1 MNEQEMI
8 QRQKI
13 EKREKT
19 DIILAYI
26 LIVILLAGIGI
37 VLYLKYGSSQDN
49 TKVPNEHVSNYI
61 TLDKISNSLNSSN
74 LSSKLIA
81 DGATFT
87 STVNENNLIVNYSKE
102 DTKVDLTIPLI
113 DNELEI
119 NIKEENKD
127 LITQIYKEIMNI
139 ICTYYGNDA
148 NSCTAAIK
156 EVNSTEDG
164 IRFVNDENN
173 NIVYINIMKSID
185 VSKYSNTNSANTLSL
200 ADISKENTSNIL
212 VNNVSITSGTDVI
225 NVNYQVEF
233 KDQNLANNF
242 SVNIALY
249 DDNDTLLEEQNKEY
263 TKEDITSPKIDTIS
277 FNLDDTLKLDNIKKY
292 SINITQ

>member
-1 MNEQEMI
+1 M
-8 QRQKI
+8 
-13 EKREKT
+13 
-19 DIILAYI
+19 
-26 LIVILLAGIGI
+26 
-37 VLYLKYGSSQDN
+37 
-49 TKVPNEHVSNYI
+49 
-61 TLDKISNSLNSSN
+61 
-74 LSSKLIA
+74 
-81 DGATFT
+81 
-87 STVNENNLIVNYSKE
+87 ENSKE

-119 NIKEENKD
+119 NIKEENKE

-185 VSKYSNTNSANTLSL
+185 VSKYSNTNNTNTLSL

-249 DDNDTLLEEQNKEY
+249 DDNDTLLEEQTKEY

-292 SINITQ
+292 SINITE

>member
-139 ICTYYGNDA
+139 ICTYYGNDS

-185 VSKYSNTNSANTLSL
+185 VSKYSNTNSTNTLSL

-249 DDNDTLLEEQNKEY
+249 DDNDTLLEEQTKEY
-263 TKEDITSPKIDTIS
+263 IKEDITSPKIDTIS

-292 SINITQ
+292 SINITE

>member
-37 VLYLKYGSSQDN
+37 VLYLKYGSNQDN

-102 DTKVDLTIPLI
+102 DTKVDLAIPLI

-139 ICTYYGNDA
+139 ICTYYGNDE

-185 VSKYSNTNSANTLSL
+185 VSKYSNTNSTNTLSL
-200 ADISKENTSNIL
+200 SDISKENTSNIL

-249 DDNDTLLEEQNKEY
+249 DDNDTLLEEQAKEY
-263 TKEDITSPKIDTIS
+263 IKEDITSPKIDTIS

-292 SINITQ
+292 SINITE

>member
-1 MNEQEMI
+1 MNEQEII
-8 QRQKI
+8 QKQKI

-37 VLYLKYGSSQDN
+37 VLYLKYGDN
-49 TKVPNEHVSNYI
+49 RDNAKVPNEHVSNYI

-74 LSSKLIA
+74 LSSQLIA

-102 DTKVDLTIPLI
+102 DTKLDLTIPLI

-127 LITQIYKEIMNI
+127 LITQIYKEIMTI

-148 NSCTAAIK
+148 NSCTTAIK
-156 EVNSTEDG
+156 EINSTEEG

-185 VSKYSNTNSANTLSL
+185 VSKYSNTNSQNTLSL
-200 ADISKENTSNIL
+200 IDISNENTTNVL
-212 VNNVSITSGTDVI
+212 VS
-225 NVNYQVEF
+225 NVNITNSTDTININYQIEF
-233 KDQNLANNF
+233 KDQASANNF
-242 SVNIALY
+242 SLNIALY
-249 DDNDTLLEEQNKEY
+249 DESDTLLEEQTKEY
-263 TKEDITSPKIDTIS
+263 IKEDITNPKTDTIS
-277 FNLDDTLKLDNIKKY
+277 FNLDDTVKLEKIKKY
-292 SINITQ
+292 SINIIE

>member
-173 NIVYINIMKSID
+173 NIVYINIF
-185 VSKYSNTNSANTLSL
+185 KY
-200 ADISKENTSNIL
+200 K
-212 VNNVSITSGTDVI
+212 
-225 NVNYQVEF
+225 
-233 KDQNLANNF
+233 
-242 SVNIALY
+242 
-249 DDNDTLLEEQNKEY
+249 
-263 TKEDITSPKIDTIS
+263 
-277 FNLDDTLKLDNIKKY
+277 
-292 SINITQ
+292 

>member
-49 TKVPNEHVSNYI
+49 TEVPNEHVSNYI

-127 LITQIYKEIMNI
+127 LITQIYKEIMNMQI
-139 ICTYYGNDA
+139 
-148 NSCTAAIK
+148 
-156 EVNSTEDG
+156 
-164 IRFVNDENN
+164 
-173 NIVYINIMKSID
+173 
-185 VSKYSNTNSANTLSL
+185 
-200 ADISKENTSNIL
+200 
-212 VNNVSITSGTDVI
+212 
-225 NVNYQVEF
+225 
-233 KDQNLANNF
+233 
-242 SVNIALY
+242 
-249 DDNDTLLEEQNKEY
+249 
-263 TKEDITSPKIDTIS
+263 
-277 FNLDDTLKLDNIKKY
+277 
-292 SINITQ
+292 

>member
-8 QRQKI
+8 QKQKI

-37 VLYLKYGSSQDN
+37 VLYLKYGDN
-49 TKVPNEHVSNYI
+49 RDNAKVPNEHVSNYI

-74 LSSKLIA
+74 LSSQLIA

-102 DTKVDLTIPLI
+102 DTKLDLTIPLI

-127 LITQIYKEIMNI
+127 LITQIYKEIMTI

-148 NSCTAAIK
+148 NSCTTAIK
-156 EVNSTEDG
+156 ETNSTEEG

-185 VSKYSNTNSANTLSL
+185 VSKYSNTNSQNTLSL
-200 ADISKENTSNIL
+200 IDISNENTTNVL
-212 VNNVSITSGTDVI
+212 VS
-225 NVNYQVEF
+225 NVNITNSTDTININYQIEF
-233 KDQNLANNF
+233 KDQASANNF
-242 SVNIALY
+242 SLNIALY
-249 DDNDTLLEEQNKEY
+249 DESDTLLEEQTKEY
-263 TKEDITSPKIDTIS
+263 IKEDITNPKTDTIS
-277 FNLDDTLKLDNIKKY
+277 FNLDDTVKLEKIKKY
-292 SINITQ
+292 SINIIE

>member
-148 NSCTAAIK
+148 NSCTATIK

-185 VSKYSNTNSANTLSL
+185 VSKYSNTNNTNTLSL

-249 DDNDTLLEEQNKEY
+249 DDNDTLLEEQTKEY

-292 SINITQ
+292 SINITE